1 MVASSWNLFRE
12 VIMKF
17 LTVEVRGYIYR
28 VLIAVGVLVAGY
40 GVMSADQV
48 AQWVGLAAVVLNVLP
63 AANTPIKSSS
73 EDLQL

>member
-1 MVASSWNLFRE
+1 
-12 VIMKF
+12 MKF